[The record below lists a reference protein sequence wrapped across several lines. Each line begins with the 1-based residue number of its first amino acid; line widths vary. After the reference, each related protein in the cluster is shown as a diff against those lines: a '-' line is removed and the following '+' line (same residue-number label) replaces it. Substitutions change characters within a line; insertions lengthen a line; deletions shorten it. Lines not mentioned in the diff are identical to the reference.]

1 MLPPRA
7 SRLPKGLVM
16 IRGLAVLEAP
26 ARVDPILV
34 RRVKAAMLWTDLGFL
49 GYWIATAAGILS
61 VGGGRF
67 MSDWNW
73 SFLGMDLTAI
83 GTGLLSLVLART
95 GHPAA
100 RTLMVISLTLT
111 SAAGLMAVNF
121 WILRADFDLAWWLP
135 NLWLLI
141 FPAVALA
148 ALSRGGHLISG
159 PQVTGPD
166 PASTSRP
173 STRD

>member
-1 MLPPRA
+1 
-7 SRLPKGLVM
+7 M
-16 IRGLAVLEAP
+16 ICSAAALQAP
-26 ARVDPILV
+26 APSDPILV
-34 RRVKAAMLWTDLGFL
+34 RRVKTAMLWTDVGFL
-49 GYWIATAAGILS
+49 GYWIATAAGFLS

-121 WILRADFDLAWWLP
+121 WILRGDFDLAWWLP
-135 NLWLLI
+135 NLWLLL
-141 FPAVALA
+141 FPVVALV
-148 ALSRGGHLISG
+148 ALSRGGHLISSPPG
-159 PQVTGPD
+159 TSPHPS
-166 PASTSRP
+166 STSRP
-173 STRD
+173 TTRD